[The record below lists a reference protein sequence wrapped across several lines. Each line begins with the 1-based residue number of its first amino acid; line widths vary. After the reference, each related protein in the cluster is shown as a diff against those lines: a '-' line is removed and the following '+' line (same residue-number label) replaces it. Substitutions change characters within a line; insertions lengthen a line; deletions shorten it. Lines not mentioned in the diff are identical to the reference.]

1 MILIIDLEIERGW
14 RFNDQKIVKRQLFFF
29 LGNIEDICYGKCKK
43 VKRKDNMNHEIKVLF
58 LDIDN
63 TLLDFD
69 AGAAWGMEQCFQ
81 KAGLE
86 YRTEM
91 FSVFTEEN
99 NKIWQKI
106 ERRELTMD
114 NLFYVRWQAILAH
127 LGLQADGVEMEKE
140 FRRLLHLTAVPV
152 EGAKEILEYLYKKD
166 YFLCAASNGPYDQQI
181 NRLRSA
187 DMLRYFSHCFVSEK
201 IGADK
206 PGKQFF
212 DGCMKEFSGIHPS
225 ECMMIGDSLTAD
237 IAGGQAYG
245 MSTCWFVHSGD
256 KSMNTRE
263 NGGKVADHI
272 IYKLEE
278 LKNIL

>member
-1 MILIIDLEIERGW
+1 M
-14 RFNDQKIVKRQLFFF
+14 NDK
-29 LGNIEDICYGKCKK
+29 
-43 VKRKDNMNHEIKVLF
+43 IKVLF

-69 AGAAWGMEQCFQ
+69 AAAAWAMEQCFQ

-86 YRTEM
+86 YKSEM
-91 FSVFTEEN
+91 FAAFTEEN
-99 NKIWQKI
+99 NKIWQRI
-106 ERRELTMD
+106 ERKELTMD
-114 NLFYVRWQAILAH
+114 DLFYVRWQAILGH
-127 LGLQADGVEMEKE
+127 LGLEADGVEMEKE
-140 FRRLLHLTAVPV
+140 FRVLLNLSAVPV
-152 EGAKEILEYLYKKD
+152 EGAEEILTYLKQQKYC
-166 YFLCAASNGPYDQQI
+166 LCAASNGPYDQQI
-181 NRLRSA
+181 NRLKKA
-187 DMLRYFSHCFVSEK
+187 DMLKYFAHCFVSEK
-201 IGADK
+201 VGADK
-206 PGKQFF
+206 PSQRFF
-212 DGCMKEFSGIHPS
+212 DGCLKELPGVRPE

-237 IAGGQAYG
+237 IEGGQAYG

>member
-1 MILIIDLEIERGW
+1 
-14 RFNDQKIVKRQLFFF
+14 
-29 LGNIEDICYGKCKK
+29 
-43 VKRKDNMNHEIKVLF
+43 MNHETKVLF

-69 AGAAWGMEQCFQ
+69 AGAAWGMEQCFR

-127 LGLQADGVEMEKE
+127 LGLEADGVEMEKE

-152 EGAKEILEYLYKKD
+152 EGAKELLEYLYKKD

-187 DMLRYFSHCFVSEK
+187 DMLKYFSHCFVSEK
-201 IGADK
+201 VGADK

-212 DGCMKEFSGIHPS
+212 DGCMKEFPGIHPS

-256 KSMNTRE
+256 KSFNTRN
-263 NGGKVADHI
+263 NGGKVADYI
-272 IYKLEE
+272 IYRLEE